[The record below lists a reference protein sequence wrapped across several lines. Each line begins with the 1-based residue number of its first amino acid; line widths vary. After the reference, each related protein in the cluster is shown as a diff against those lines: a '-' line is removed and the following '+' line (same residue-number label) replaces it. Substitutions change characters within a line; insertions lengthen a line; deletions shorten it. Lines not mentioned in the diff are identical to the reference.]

1 MTVIH
6 TQKKEMQMF
15 AVIMRSKTATDSSIR
30 QTAIVP
36 VNGAVHVY
44 TRDGGGRG
52 IAGAWHKVPPVFNDG
67 EFVVG
72 QPQTKQ
78 IQMRDYTDLQA
89 GNTPTNLLQKLVR
102 EAVADEREF
111 KNDYAEEVFV
121 SLYSGAT
128 DNPINLIQFRKLV
141 APAVVEPVVVSPTI
155 QVVHEPEPQPVM
167 VSVHY
172 GDRVV
177 LEELTP
183 AVPIT
188 QETIHKEDVMTY
200 STVAPQQNQADAVL
214 TIPVAH
220 PYFERKFDGLLE
232 SAIYDY
238 ARKTQTNVLLTGD
251 AGTGKTSSARNYAA
265 KNNLPFVTIE
275 CTQQIDQSITQGRF
289 VPTGVGNGTQW
300 KYSQLATAIQQ
311 PSVVLINELTRMSPK
326 AASLFL
332 RLLEERE
339 LLIEPMNEVIKV
351 HPDCIFIADQNTG
364 LGYTGTSK
372 QDAALV
378 DRFRTKLEFK
388 YDSDIESKFI
398 KSEALLSFAN
408 DIRQASEITDEFSVP
423 MSSRILQN
431 FQDHAQSLNFAFAVT
446 SLLNNYPKSDGEREA
461 IKMRFDAVS
470 DEIATQ
476 LGVEVG
482 TYSLK

>member
-1 MTVIH
+1 
-6 TQKKEMQMF
+6 MF
-15 AVIMRSKTATDSSIR
+15 AVIMRSKTATSSIR

-36 VNGAVHVY
+36 VNGAVHTY
-44 TRDGGGRG
+44 SREGSGRG
-52 IAGAWHKVPPVFNDG
+52 IAGAWHSLVPLFDVD
-67 EFVVG
+67 EYVVG

-102 EAVADEREF
+102 EALTDEREF
-111 KNDYAEEVFV
+111 INDYAEEVFEG
-121 SLYSGAT
+121 LYEGAKN
-128 DNPINLIQFRKLV
+128 NPINLLQYRKLSV
-141 APAVVEPVVVSPTI
+141 PVVVEPVVVSPTI
-155 QVVHEPEPQPVM
+155 QVVHEPVETLADLREKLATTITESEPVM
-167 VSVHY
+167 TMTTT
-172 GDRVV
+172 VV
-177 LEELTP
+177 
-183 AVPIT
+183 
-188 QETIHKEDVMTY
+188 
-200 STVAPQQNQADAVL
+200 PQQNQADAVL
-214 TIPVAH
+214 TVPVAN

-289 VPTGVGNGTQW
+289 VPTGVGNSTTW

-351 HPDCIFIADQNTG
+351 HPECIFIADQNTG

-388 YDSDIESKFI
+388 YDSTIESKFI
-398 KSEALLSFAN
+398 KSEALLQFAN

-431 FQDHAQSLNFAFAVT
+431 FQDHAQSLNFAFALT
-446 SLLNNYPKSDGEREA
+446 SLLNNYPKGDGEREA

-470 DEIATQ
+470 SEIASQ

-482 TYSLK
+482 SYSLK